1 MQETQETRVWS
12 PGGEDPL
19 EEGMATHSSIFL
31 PGEYPMDKRAW
42 PAMVYRVAKS
52 RTWLK
57 WLSTHTHIYL
67 NVYPM
72 WSCLKMAWKLN
83 CSCDI
88 THWSLQA
95 PCTAPGSSSWD
106 MTLLCLRLSILGSS
120 SPERTEITQLISK
133 LTQRRSVGEK
143 RCDFFFARVLFIQL
157 KLGLKRWRDVGWRA
171 IPPAWRG
178 KKRNA
183 TFISWR
189 RKGQPLPVFVSEK
202 SHGQR
207 AWRTT
212 VQRVGKNQTWLSN

>member
-1 MQETQETRVWS
+1 
-12 PGGEDPL
+12 
-19 EEGMATHSSIFL
+19 
-31 PGEYPMDKRAW
+31 
-42 PAMVYRVAKS
+42 MVYRVAKS

-178 KKRNA
+178 KKEM
-183 TFISWR
+183 
-189 RKGQPLPVFVSEK
+189 QPLSPGGGKGNPCQYSCLK
-202 SHGQR
+202 NPMDRG